1 MTVGCIRWCLLQGA
15 PRKMG
20 AGIEDIKVFSA
31 ALFVTAIMLIPH
43 YQSTDCPPI
52 QRA

>member
-15 PRKMG
+15 QRKMRN
-20 AGIEDIKVFSA
+20 GIVDIKAFSA
-31 ALFVTAIMLIPH
+31 ALPVNAVVLISH
-43 YQSTDCPPI
+43 YPSTDYLPI